1 MTTFKT
7 AVCQMLVSQSK
18 IENINKA
25 KSLIEEAVAK
35 CAEIVILPEMFNCP
49 YDNSL
54 FSGFAETY
62 PDGETIK
69 FLSQIANENKIYL
82 VGGSIPEA
90 AETAQG
96 KKIFNSSFFF
106 NQQGELIAR
115 HRKVHLF
122 DIDIEGGISFRESD
136 TLGRGEHITIA
147 GTKWCDMGLAICY
160 DMRFPELMRAM
171 VLNGAKVILIPA
183 AFNTTTGPAHWETT
197 IKARAVDNQAFV
209 VAASPARNL
218 EAGYHAYGH
227 SIVVDPWG
235 EILAEAGT
243 GEEIIYADIDLERV
257 ATIRRQLPLLKHRR
271 TDLYRLEVSPQA
283 LAVK

>member
-7 AVCQMLVSQSK
+7 AVCQMLVGRSK
-18 IENINKA
+18 TENINKA
-25 KSLIEEAVAK
+25 KGLIEEATAK
-35 CAEIVILPEMFNCP
+35 HAEIVILPEMFNCP
-49 YDNSL
+49 YDNS
-54 FSGFAETY
+54 FFPEFAETY

-69 FLSQIANENKIYL
+69 FLSQTAAENKIYL
-82 VGGSIPEA
+82 VGGSIPETS
-90 AETAQG
+90 ETEEG
-96 KKIFNSSFFF
+96 KKIYNTSFFF
-106 NQQGELIAR
+106 NPQGELIAR

-136 TLGRGEHITIA
+136 TLGRGENITIA
-147 GTKWCDMGLAICY
+147 NTKWCEMGLAICY

-197 IKARAVDNQAFV
+197 IKARAVDNQAYV

-257 ATIRRQLPLLKHRR
+257 TKIRNQLPLLKHRR
-271 TDLYRLEVSPQA
+271 TDLYKLEISPQA
-283 LAVK
+283 LVIK

>member
-18 IENINKA
+18 TENINKA
-25 KSLIEEAVAK
+25 KSLIEEAVAR
-35 CAEIVILPEMFNCP
+35 CAEMVILPEMFNCP
-49 YDNSL
+49 YDNSF
-54 FSGFAETY
+54 FSGFSEIY
-62 PDGETIK
+62 PEGETIR
-69 FLSQIANENKIYL
+69 FLSKTASENNIYL
-82 VGGSIPEA
+82 VGGSIPEVA
-90 AETAQG
+90 GTEEE
-96 KKIFNSSFFF
+96 KKIYNTSFFF
-106 NQQGELIAR
+106 NPHGELIAR

-136 TLGRGEHITIA
+136 TLGRGEHITVV

-227 SIVVDPWG
+227 SIVADPWG
-235 EILAEAGT
+235 VILAEAGI

-257 ATIRRQLPLLKHRR
+257 AKIRSQLPLLKHRR
-271 TDLYRLEVSPQA
+271 TDLYKLEVSPQA